1 MYIFLDESGDFTK
14 HNHEE
19 YFVIGSFTVGN
30 QRKTNKEFIKW
41 FRSRF
46 PKKMRKQSEIKWS
59 ATGIDNSLRIRTLKY
74 ISNMDVR
81 IRYGYLLR
89 NNIPSTYRNK
99 KNKINT
105 GVLYTNVVA
114 EVLEQYLPTDEKE
127 IHIFCDRRSLKGM
140 TKQEFESAI
149 ISKLLP
155 YCSPD
160 TIVQVEM
167 IDSTSNRNI
176 QIADWISGA
185 LARYLEKGENGEE
198 YFKILKNNLLGEG
211 KEFFKR

>member
-30 QRKTNKEFIKW
+30 QGKTNKEFIKW
-41 FRSRF
+41 LRTRF
-46 PKKMRKQSEIKWS
+46 PKRMRKQSEIKWS
-59 ATGIDNSLRIRTLKY
+59 ATGIDDSLRLRTLRH
-74 ISNMDVR
+74 ISKMDVR

-89 NNIPSTYRNK
+89 NNIPSSYRNK

-105 GVLYTNVVA
+105 GALYTNIVA
-114 EVLEQYLPTDEKE
+114 EVLEQYLPADEKE
-127 IHIFCDRRSLKGM
+127 IHIFCDRKSLKGM

-149 ISKLLP
+149 VSKLLTF
-155 YCSPD
+155 CSPD
-160 TIVQVEM
+160 TSIQVEM

-176 QIADWISGA
+176 QIADWIAGA
-185 LARYLEKGENGEE
+185 LARYLEKGKNGEE
-198 YFKILKNNLLGEG
+198 YYKVLKNNFLGEG
-211 KEFFKR
+211 KEFFKG